1 VAGYLPKPR
10 SSKQRHKVGLNLME
24 KKKTRLSGLNI
35 LGIPIDPT
43 LGVGDKVLDHVDESI
58 EAEKRKEAA
67 SKYWVRCPSCGKKVV
82 REDLVKKGC
91 YACGWKGTES
101 ELEIAEAKGK
111 SGLKRFEVERVGLP
125 EKKQERSYYTICP
138 KCGRKVITEELEEK
152 GCFVC
157 GYKPC

>member
-1 VAGYLPKPR
+1 
-10 SSKQRHKVGLNLME
+10 ME
-24 KKKTRLSGLNI
+24 KKHKTGFGGLNI

-43 LGVGDKVLDHVDESI
+43 LGVGDKVLDHIDESK

-91 YACGWKGTES
+91 YGCGWKGTES

-111 SGLKRFEVERVGLP
+111 RGLKHFEVERVGLP
-125 EKKQERSYYTICP
+125 RKKQERSYYTICP

-157 GYKPC
+157 GCRTDNR

>member
-1 VAGYLPKPR
+1 
-10 SSKQRHKVGLNLME
+10 MD
-24 KKKTRLSGLNI
+24 KKRNDRFGGLNI
-35 LGIPIDPT
+35 LGIPLDPT
-43 LGVGDKVLDHVDESI
+43 LGVGDKVLDHVDESK

-67 SKYWVRCPSCGKKVV
+67 SKYWTRCPSCGKRVV

-91 YACGWKGTES
+91 YACGWKGTEN

-111 SGLKRFEVERVGLP
+111 SGLKHFEVERIGLP
-125 EKKQERSYYTICP
+125 RKRQERSYYTICP

-157 GYKPC
+157 GYRTEDRKI